1 MIVCSAMMIMPGGCA
16 DISGAE
22 FCAVYQPVYSAVE
35 DTDTTKKQ
43 IDRNNAVWLEF
54 CANG

>member
-1 MIVCSAMMIMPGGCA
+1 MPGGCA